1 MKKKIFLA
9 IGAFVAAN
17 ISGCAVVG
25 SMVTTNDEYVQIA
38 SKNIGVNAETLTLKQ
53 ETLHPSLD
61 YVTYELKSK
70 EGKRYKCKVN
80 TGVRGSSD
88 EALCQVRTTEGKWE
102 YVGKSVELS
111 KKIEESKEAE
121 SSGNTDETDN
131 SNKADKSEKSFFV
144 VGDPRYSLAKEH
156 TRDAEM
162 HNPANKSK
170 LNTRTVENTS
180 TSDPTY
186 VGGIENTAVPT
197 LSSENTVNN
206 VPTQTKNGLFK
217 VRDEQGHSYE
227 CHFASVGEVKSE
239 TLSVCTKLY

>member
-9 IGAFVAAN
+9 IGAFVASN

-38 SKNIGVNAETLTLKQ
+38 ANNIGVGADTLTLNQ

-61 YVTYELKSK
+61 YVSYELKSK
-70 EGKRYKCKVN
+70 DGKRYKCQVN

-88 EALCQVRTTEGKWE
+88 EALCQVRTSEGKWE

-111 KKIEESKEAE
+111 KKAEEEGDSE
-121 SSGNTDETDN
+121 
-131 SNKADKSEKSFFV
+131 KSEKSFIT
-144 VGDPRYSLAKEH
+144 VGDPRYSLEKEH
-156 TRDAEM
+156 TRDADM
-162 HNPANKSK
+162 HNPANKAK
-170 LNTRTVENTS
+170 LKASATETS
-180 TSDPTY
+180 TTSDPTY
-186 VGGIENTAVPT
+186 VGGTENTAVPT
-197 LSSENTVNN
+197 LSSENNVNN

-239 TLSVCTKLY
+239 SLSVCTKLY

>member
-9 IGAFVAAN
+9 IGAFVASN

-38 SKNIGVNAETLTLKQ
+38 ANNIGVGADTLTLNQ
-53 ETLHPSLD
+53 ETLHPSLN

-70 EGKRYKCKVN
+70 EGKRYKCQVN

-88 EALCQVRTTEGKWE
+88 EALCQVRTPEGKWE

-111 KKIEESKEAE
+111 KKKEEAGE
-121 SSGNTDETDN
+121 SDKTDE
-131 SNKADKSEKSFFV
+131 SEKSFIT
-144 VGDPRYSLAKEH
+144 VGDPRYSLEKEH

-162 HNPANKSK
+162 HNPANKAK
-170 LNTRTVENTS
+170 ARAAENSTAATS
-180 TSDPTY
+180 SDPTY
-186 VGGIENTAVPT
+186 VGGTENTAVPT
-197 LSSENTVNN
+197 LSSQDNVNN
-206 VPTQTKNGLFK
+206 VPTQTKNGIFK

>member
-9 IGAFVAAN
+9 IGAFVASN

-38 SKNIGVNAETLTLKQ
+38 ANNIGVNADTLSLNQ
-53 ETLHPSLD
+53 ETLHPSLN

-70 EGKRYKCKVN
+70 DGKRYKCQVN

-102 YVGKSVELS
+102 YVGKSVEIS
-111 KKIEESKEAE
+111 KKIKEEESKKAE
-121 SSGNTDETDN
+121 SGESVE
-131 SNKADKSEKSFFV
+131 SKSFIT
-144 VGDPRYSLAKEH
+144 VGDPRYSLEREH

-162 HNPANKSK
+162 HNQANKAKVKSVQ
-170 LNTRTVENTS
+170 TAQS
-180 TSDPTY
+180 SSDPTY
-186 VGGIENTAVPT
+186 VGGTENTAVPT
-197 LSSENTVNN
+197 LSSDPAVNN
-206 VPTQTKNGLFK
+206 VPTQTRNGLFK

-227 CHFASVGEVKSE
+227 CHFANVGEVKSE

>member
-9 IGAFVAAN
+9 IGAFVASN
-17 ISGCAVVG
+17 LSGCAVVG

-38 SKNIGVNAETLTLKQ
+38 SNNIGVNADTLTLKQ

-61 YVTYELKSK
+61 YVTFELKSK
-70 EGKRYKCKVN
+70 DGKRYKCQVN

-88 EALCQVRTTEGKWE
+88 EALCQVRTSEGKWE
-102 YVGKSVELS
+102 YVGKSIELS
-111 KKIEESKEAE
+111 KQKE
-121 SSGNTDETDN
+121 
-131 SNKADKSEKSFFV
+131 KADGAEKSGESEKSFIT
-144 VGDPRYSLAKEH
+144 VGDPRYSLEKEH

-162 HNPANKSK
+162 HNPANKAK
-170 LNTRTVENTS
+170 LNTRTSENTS

-186 VGGIENTAVPT
+186 VGGTENTAVPT
-197 LSSENTVNN
+197 LSSDNSVNN
-206 VPTQTKNGLFK
+206 VPTKTKNGLFK

>member
-9 IGAFVAAN
+9 IGAFVASN

-38 SKNIGVNAETLTLKQ
+38 ANNIGVNADTLSLKQ
-53 ETLHPSLD
+53 ETLHPSLN

-70 EGKRYKCKVN
+70 DGKRYKCQVN
-80 TGVRGSSD
+80 TSVRGSSD

-111 KKIEESKEAE
+111 KKIKEEEAE
-121 SSGNTDETDN
+121 RKENGESSE
-131 SNKADKSEKSFFV
+131 SKSFFT
-144 VGDPRYSLAKEH
+144 VGDPRYSLEREH

-162 HNPANKSK
+162 HNPASK
-170 LNTRTVENTS
+170 AKVKAAQPAVS
-180 TSDPTY
+180 SSDPTY
-186 VGGIENTAVPT
+186 VGGTENTAVPT
-197 LSSENTVNN
+197 LSSDNTVNN
-206 VPTQTKNGLFK
+206 VPTKTRNGLFK

-227 CHFASVGEVKSE
+227 CHFANVGEVKSE